1 MAESINRNPIDLAL
15 SVLCVTAARGETL
28 TTYEIA
34 EFCDC
39 SQTLI
44 SKNMRSGLAKLKKS
58 KLKSFQQNN

>member
-1 MAESINRNPIDLAL
+1 MTKNPIDLAL
-15 SVLCVTAARGETL
+15 SVLCVTAARDETL

-58 KLKSFQQNN
+58 KLRFFETE